1 MWFGFFMCHLHN
13 EKDDSISAW
22 NEYSAFSLLNHSSH
36 NPKHDFE
43 LEVLFFHWHL
53 HDTFGS
59 HIIKI
64 QTWVISILLHHSKMR
79 ENIWSTLKTRNCT
92 RTDLSKPQNQKQ
104 TLMHTSFLE
113 RRWTIL
119 SVIIGVAPDC
129 AREGHYYIDTWFWSK
144 ISKESFITC
153 SNQTIFYSNPVSD
166 ENEWGKDS
174 VPYLQRFCLAATKQ
188 GSDVYTWLN
197 P

>member
-13 EKDDSISAW
+13 EKDESISAW
-22 NEYSAFSLLNHSSH
+22 NEYSALSLLNHSSH
-36 NPKHDFE
+36 NHKHVFE

-59 HIIKI
+59 RIIKI

-79 ENIWSTLKTRNCT
+79 ENIWSKVKNLELYK

-104 TLMHTSFLE
+104 TFTHTSFLE
-113 RRWTIL
+113 RRWRIL

-129 AREGHYYIDTWFWSK
+129 AREGYYIDTRFWSK

-153 SNQTIFYSNPVSD
+153 STQQFFIAIQFLMKM
-166 ENEWGKDS
+166 NEGRIQHHTCKEFVLLLLSKD
-174 VPYLQRFCLAATKQ
+174 QMCTH
-188 GSDVYTWLN
+188 D
-197 P
+197 

>member
-13 EKDDSISAW
+13 EKDESISAW
-22 NEYSAFSLLNHSSH
+22 NEYSALSLLNHSSH
-36 NPKHDFE
+36 NHKHVFE

-59 HIIKI
+59 RIIKI

-79 ENIWSTLKTRNCT
+79 ENIWSKVENLELYK

-104 TLMHTSFLE
+104 TFTHTSFLE
-113 RRWTIL
+113 RRWRIL

-129 AREGHYYIDTWFWSK
+129 AREGYYIDTRFWSK

-153 SNQTIFYSNPVSD
+153 STQQFFIAIQFLMKM
-166 ENEWGKDS
+166 NEGRIQHHTCKEFVLLLLSKD
-174 VPYLQRFCLAATKQ
+174 QMCTH
-188 GSDVYTWLN
+188 D
-197 P
+197 

>member
-13 EKDDSISAW
+13 EKDESISAW
-22 NEYSAFSLLNHSSH
+22 NEYSALSLLNHSSH
-36 NPKHDFE
+36 NHKHVFE

-59 HIIKI
+59 RIIKI

-79 ENIWSTLKTRNCT
+79 ENIWSKVENLELYK

-104 TLMHTSFLE
+104 TFTHTSFLE
-113 RRWTIL
+113 RRWRIL

-129 AREGHYYIDTWFWSK
+129 AREGYYIDTRFWSK
-144 ISKESFITC
+144 ISKESFIACSTQQFFIAIQFLMKMNEGRIQHHTC
-153 SNQTIFYSNPVSD
+153 KEFVLLLLS
-166 ENEWGKDS
+166 KD
-174 VPYLQRFCLAATKQ
+174 QMCTH
-188 GSDVYTWLN
+188 D
-197 P
+197 